1 MVHVTV
7 TTKVM
12 LRVRAVIACI
22 AACGPAAWAQPVPG
36 CGMIQNAYGPFDYR
50 DPTVRR
56 QSLPIVEQFHF
67 TPDVEMLVHGKSG
80 TVIGDLD
87 YTLRAFPNH
96 PRALQALARYALA
109 GGHFNNEIPSA
120 DCYFQRALTFASDD
134 ATVQAIYG
142 SYLAKRGD
150 VEAARS
156 RYEEAL
162 RLAPDSG
169 EVNYNAGLFFL
180 QQGDLARAKTLAKA
194 AYDRGYPLPG
204 LRRKIAAA
212 EDEAADPHKRAAVK

>member
-1 MVHVTV
+1 MFMIRVLAVT
-7 TTKVM
+7 
-12 LRVRAVIACI
+12 ACI

-36 CGMIQNAYGPFDYR
+36 CGSLQNAYGPFDYR
-50 DPTVRR
+50 DPTVRG

-204 LRRKIAAA
+204 LRRKIA
-212 EDEAADPHKRAAVK
+212 EEEAARAHQRDAVK